1 MDKIVKQSI
10 DARKAAYANGFE
22 IDVGTQK
29 KIDALFVE
37 IEKLGKKCKDAGEFE
52 AEFSKSSLN
61 QKYMDLFTEIATKSA
76 TKNAVK
82 GAAVGAVQSAAEQAL
97 RNVVPTRAAVHQ
109 KAYDEVR
116 KIPGV
121 GDAIDV
127 AEKASYASH
136 LAKLFKK
143 KKD

>member
-1 MDKIVKQSI
+1 MDKLVKQSI
-10 DARKAAYANGFE
+10 DARKAAYANSFK

-37 IEKLGKKCKDAGEFE
+37 IENMGEKCKDVGEFE
-52 AEFSKSSLN
+52 AEFQKSPLN

-76 TKNAVK
+76 AKNIAK
-82 GAAVGAVQSAAEQAL
+82 GATVGAMQSAAEQAL

-109 KAYDEVR
+109 KAYDEAR

-121 GDAIDV
+121 GDAINI
-127 AEKASYASH
+127 AEKASYGAH
-136 LAKLFKK
+136 LAKLFGRKK
-143 KKD
+143 K

>member
-1 MDKIVKQSI
+1 MDKIIKQSI
-10 DARKAAYANGFE
+10 DARKAANANSFE
-22 IDVGTQK
+22 IDAEAQK

-37 IEKLGKKCKDAGEFE
+37 IEKLGEKCRDAGEFE
-52 AEFSKSSLN
+52 AEFSKSPLN
-61 QKYMDLFTEIATKSA
+61 QKYMDLFTEIATKCA

-82 GAAVGAVQSAAEQAL
+82 GAAVGAVQSVAEQAL

-109 KAYDEVR
+109 KVYDEVR
-116 KIPGV
+116 RVPGV